1 MMGKMTFLE
10 TYDVAVIGAGP
21 AGVMAAWKSA
31 ESHARTVLI
40 EREGSP
46 GKKVCAEGVLADVL
60 TDAEVKPS
68 PEFVANEISGA
79 FLYAPDEAQRV
90 KAGGEG
96 YVLDRPACLSVLA
109 KLAEGAGEEVRYS
122 TTVESSERQ
131 DGTVEI
137 KGKQD
142 GEHASVRARIVI
154 GFDGSGSILARKY
167 FPRKNY
173 QAITAL
179 QYSMTGCEV
188 EDESKLEIYVGHE
201 KAPAGY
207 IWVFPKG
214 KGDAS
219 VGIGVNGAGAKM
231 LLDTFIEK
239 HPRAFGSAKIER
251 TLAAPVPVGGEVES
265 YVADNMMLCGDAAGQ
280 VIPLTEAGIHTGLVA
295 GKIAGEEAAIAT
307 LGGNASAENLRR
319 YRDRFDKLWGQR
331 ISNSLRALDSFERFS
346 DHELNIITGLLEG
359 QDLVE
364 MANGFSPTKAVA
376 LMARH
381 PLLAMKVA
389 YQLLTG

>member
-1 MMGKMTFLE
+1 M
-10 TYDVAVIGAGP
+10 AVIGAGP

-31 ESHARTVLI
+31 ESQARTILI

-46 GKKVCAEGVLADVL
+46 GKKVCAEGVLSDVL

-68 PEFVANEISGA
+68 PGFVSNEISGA
-79 FLYAPDEAQRV
+79 FLYAPDETKRV
-90 KAGGEG
+90 NVGGEG
-96 YVLDRPACLSVLA
+96 YILDKPAFLRVLA
-109 KLAEGAGEEVRYS
+109 ERAVKAGTIASYS
-122 TTVESSERQ
+122 TTVEDIERQ
-131 DGTVEI
+131 DGLI
-137 KGKQD
+137 DIRGKRD
-142 GEHASVRARIVI
+142 GEPSSVKARIII
-154 GFDGSGSILARKY
+154 GCDGTGSILARRF
-167 FPRKNY
+167 FPRRNY

-179 QYSMTGCEV
+179 QYSMTNCEV

-207 IWVFPKG
+207 IWMFPKG
-214 KGDAS
+214 KGEAN
-219 VGIGVNGAGAKM
+219 VGIGVKGAGAKA
-231 LLDTFIEK
+231 LLDRFIEK
-239 HPRAFGSAKIER
+239 HPRAFSSAGIER

-280 VIPLTEAGIHTGLVA
+280 VIPLTGAGIHTGLVA
-295 GKIAGEEAAIAT
+295 GKIAGEVAAVSALSRNT
-307 LGGNASAENLRR
+307 SAENLQR
-319 YRDRFDKLWGQR
+319 YRDRFDRLWGQR
-331 ISNSLRALDSFERFS
+331 ISNSLKALDSFERFS

-364 MANGFSPTKAVA
+364 MANGFSPTKAVG

>member
-1 MMGKMTFLE
+1 
-10 TYDVAVIGAGP
+10 
-21 AGVMAAWKSA
+21 MAAWKAA

-40 EREGSP
+40 EREPSP
-46 GKKVCAEGVLADVL
+46 GKKVCAEGVLSDVL

-79 FLYAPDEAQRV
+79 FLYSPDEAKRV
-90 KAGGEG
+90 NVGGEG
-96 YVLDRPACLSVLA
+96 YILDKPAFLRVLA
-109 KLAEGAGEEVRYS
+109 KRAEKAGAEARYS
-122 TTVESSERQ
+122 TTVESIERQ
-131 DGTVEI
+131 DGAVEI
-137 KGKQD
+137 QGKKD
-142 GEHASVRARIVI
+142 GEPTSVRARIVI
-154 GFDGSGSILARKY
+154 GCDGTGSVLARKY

-173 QAITAL
+173 PAITAL

-188 EDESKLEIYVGHE
+188 EDESKLEIYVGHA

-214 KGDAS
+214 KGDAN
-219 VGIGVNGAGAKM
+219 VGIGVKGAGAKG
-231 LLDTFIEK
+231 LLEKFIEK

-280 VIPLTEAGIHTGLVA
+280 VIPLTGAGIHTGLVA
-295 GKIAGEEAAIAT
+295 GKIAGEEAASSALT
-307 LGGNASAENLRR
+307 GNASAENLQR
-319 YRDRFDKLWGQR
+319 YRERFDKLWGQR

-346 DHELNIITGLLEG
+346 DNELNIITGLLEG

-364 MANGFSPTKAVA
+364 MANGFSPTKAVG

-381 PLLAMKVA
+381 PLLAMKIA

>member
-1 MMGKMTFLE
+1 
-10 TYDVAVIGAGP
+10 
-21 AGVMAAWKSA
+21 MAAWKAA

-40 EREGSP
+40 EREPSP
-46 GKKVCAEGVLADVL
+46 GKKVCAEGVLADAL
-60 TDAEVKPS
+60 IDAELKPS
-68 PEFVANEISGA
+68 SEFVSNYISGA
-79 FLYAPDEAQRV
+79 VLYAPDEQKKVNVGGKGYILDKPAFLRV
-90 KAGGEG
+90 LADRAEKAGSETRFETSVENVERKEG
-96 YVLDRPACLSVLA
+96 LIEIQT
-109 KLAEGAGEEVRYS
+109 KKGG
-122 TTVESSERQ
+122 ESS
-131 DGTVEI
+131 
-137 KGKQD
+137 
-142 GEHASVRARIVI
+142 SVRARIVI
-154 GFDGSGSILARKY
+154 GCDGTGSILARRF

-179 QYSMTGCEV
+179 QYSMTDCIV

-214 KGDAS
+214 KGDAN
-219 VGIGVNGAGAKM
+219 VGIGVKGAGAKV
-231 LLDTFIEK
+231 LLDKFIEN

-251 TLAAPVPVGGEVES
+251 TLAAPVPVGGEAES
-265 YVADNMMLCGDAAGQ
+265 YVADNMMLCGDAASQ
-280 VIPLTEAGIHTGLVA
+280 VIPLTGAGIHTGLVA
-295 GKIAGEEAAIAT
+295 GKIAGEEAAISA
-307 LGGNASAENLRR
+307 LKGNVSAENLQR
-319 YRDRFDKLWGQR
+319 YRDRFDKLWGDR

-346 DHELNIITGLLEG
+346 DNELNIITGLLEG

-364 MANGFSPTKAVA
+364 MANGFSPTKAVG